1 MTTPTATPRPP
12 GRASTATGGYPR
24 GINWPDP
31 RALSDPPGT
40 VHSVTVRIS
49 SDLGVT
55 QVVKLRLNP
64 SGAQVELL
72 RGYCGTARA
81 AYNTLLFQVKANLGQ
96 RAAEKTYGVA
106 DQDLTPALSW
116 HKFGLEKLLRAN
128 RDCWLPWHAQVPY
141 LVLDRQAH
149 QLAAGLAKWKTGS
162 SQFPRFRKKRGVDA
176 GLVPVT
182 FKEKDS
188 VWLTDGG
195 RALALPIS
203 MVTRREFGSAASAQ
217 LASVPVVKDNRG
229 RRAAKLIAGG
239 RGQVQEVTFSFSGGY
254 WWASLR
260 MRVLPAAKTQPTRH
274 LVRSRAAAVGVDAGM
289 GRHFA
294 TLDKPLP
301 GVTDVAGHID
311 APLFL
316 RRALKDLA
324 VAQRAFKRTIPGS
337 RRHAKALA
345 RVQKLH
351 GRVAARR
358 ETWQQHLAI
367 ALTEHAQ
374 AVGVETLNLRGMA
387 RKTKGFRF
395 SRSVGDNGFGLFV
408 ELLTRQ
414 AAKRGSAVVKADRF
428 YPSSKTCSDC
438 AAVKTKL
445 PLSEREYTCTACGL
459 RLDRDVNAARNLAAL
474 ARTELARTAGS
485 GIPPGSAGRDLVLAA

>member
-1 MTTPTATPRPP
+1 M
-12 GRASTATGGYPR
+12 
-24 GINWPDP
+24 
-31 RALSDPPGT
+31 
-40 VHSVTVRIS
+40 
-49 SDLGVT
+49 
-55 QVVKLRLNP
+55 
-64 SGAQVELL
+64 
-72 RGYCGTARA
+72 
-81 AYNTLLFQVKANLGQ
+81 
-96 RAAEKTYGVA
+96 
-106 DQDLTPALSW
+106 
-116 HKFGLEKLLRAN
+116 
-128 RDCWLPWHAQVPY
+128 
-141 LVLDRQAH
+141 
-149 QLAAGLAKWKTGS
+149 
-162 SQFPRFRKKRGVDA
+162 
-176 GLVPVT
+176 
-182 FKEKDS
+182 
-188 VWLTDGG
+188 
-195 RALALPIS
+195 
-203 MVTRREFGSAASAQ
+203 
-217 LASVPVVKDNRG
+217 
-229 RRAAKLIAGG
+229 
-239 RGQVQEVTFSFSGGY
+239 
-254 WWASLR
+254 
-260 MRVLPAAKTQPTRH
+260 
-274 LVRSRAAAVGVDAGM
+274 
-289 GRHFA
+289 
-294 TLDKPLP
+294 
-301 GVTDVAGHID
+301 
-311 APLFL
+311 FL

-414 AAKRGSAVVKADRF
+414 AAKRGCAVVKADRF

-438 AAVKTKL
+438 SAVKTKL

>member
-1 MTTPTATPRPP
+1 M
-12 GRASTATGGYPR
+12 
-24 GINWPDP
+24 
-31 RALSDPPGT
+31 
-40 VHSVTVRIS
+40 HSVTVRIS

-81 AYNTLLFQVKANLGQ
+81 AYNILLFQVKANLGQ
-96 RAAEKTYGVA
+96 RAAEKTYDIPDA
-106 DQDLTPALSW
+106 DLTPGLSW

-128 RDCWLPWHAQVPY
+128 RDTWLPWHAQVPY

-149 QLAAGLAKWKTGS
+149 QLAAGLAKWKTGAAH
-162 SQFPRFRKKRGVDA
+162 FPRFRKKRGVGA

-182 FKEKDS
+182 FKETGAG
-188 VWLTDGG
+188 WLTDGG
-195 RALALPIS
+195 RALALPLS
-203 MVTRREFGSAASAQ
+203 KATRRELGSAAVTA

-229 RRAAKLIAGG
+229 RRAAKLITGG

-274 LVRSRAAAVGVDAGM
+274 PDQSRAAAMGVDAGM

-294 TLDKPLP
+294 TLAKPLS
-301 GVTDVAGHID
+301 GVTDEVGHLD

-316 RRALKDLA
+316 RRALSDLA
-324 VAQRAFKRTIPGS
+324 VAQRAYKRTTPGS
-337 RRHAKALA
+337 ARHAKALA
-345 RVQKLH
+345 RVQQLH

-367 ALTEHAQ
+367 TLTEHAS
-374 AVGVETLNLRGMA
+374 VIGVETLSLRGMA
-387 RKTKGFRF
+387 RRTRGFRF
-395 SRSVGDNGFGLFV
+395 GRSVADNGFGLFV

-414 AAKRGSAVVKADRF
+414 AAKRGAAVVKADRF

-438 AAVKTKL
+438 GAVKTKL
-445 PLSEREYTCTACGL
+445 PLSEREYACTACGL

-474 ARTELARTAGS
+474 ASAGLTRPAGS
-485 GIPPGSAGRDLVLAA
+485 GIPPRRLGHPARADGRGSCSCGVSDAGEASSRQTPAPLGAAALETPVS